1 MGNPPRLAAAPNPC
15 LVGLMKPKGSDLLP
29 TDAILSDL
37 AAMRRTIHVLLD
49 AQRRRMDAGLD
60 EIEARVSKLSKAKKF
75 PEGRS
80 RDTRDMLALLRGSKV
95 NPAKAKRKDLKKLEG
110 VLEDL
115 QMLSEDW
122 G

>member
-1 MGNPPRLAAAPNPC
+1 MGNPPRLAAEPNPC
-15 LVGLMKPKGSDLLP
+15 LVGCMKAKGSDLLP

-37 AAMRRTIHVLLD
+37 AVLRRTVHVLLD

-95 NPAKAKRKDLKKLEG
+95 NPAKAKRKDLKKLEE

-115 QMLSEDW
+115 QMLTEDW